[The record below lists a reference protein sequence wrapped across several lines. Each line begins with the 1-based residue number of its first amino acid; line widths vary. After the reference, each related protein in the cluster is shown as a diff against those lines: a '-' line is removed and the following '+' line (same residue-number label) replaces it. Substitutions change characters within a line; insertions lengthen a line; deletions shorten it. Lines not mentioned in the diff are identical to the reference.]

1 MGRDQNPHTTQPILT
16 RFTYPFKWII
26 ALLIQLQ
33 KEQSINQCPYSSG
46 NKKQIYQHTSYSV
59 LSNLFFKREFPP
71 FPFLP
76 LQLFLYGNH
85 LYIPPIAAHCT
96 NLVHLTNCGRAYLS
110 FARRRYLRS
119 SRNCCFSDSLETSGG
134 QRRLA
139 RYGFGGAVAPA
150 PTARAFRDGETD
162 DELKEAAAATVAR
175 EKMEAGWC
183 LVVVVAVAVV
193 EAEVERKG
201 SSSPR
206 RDCGHRS

>member
-1 MGRDQNPHTTQPILT
+1 M
-16 RFTYPFKWII
+16 
-26 ALLIQLQ
+26 
-33 KEQSINQCPYSSG
+33 
-46 NKKQIYQHTSYSV
+46 
-59 LSNLFFKREFPP
+59 
-71 FPFLP
+71 
-76 LQLFLYGNH
+76 
-85 LYIPPIAAHCT
+85 
-96 NLVHLTNCGRAYLS
+96 
-110 FARRRYLRS
+110 
-119 SRNCCFSDSLETSGG
+119 
-134 QRRLA
+134 A

-150 PTARAFRDGETD
+150 PAARAFRDGETD